1 VVEAAEGEAEAAG
14 QGRKVLNVIYV
25 YDAGDIKMI
34 AAVGIVGIVFLG
46 GIVLLLGVAGMVVM
60 TYNGLVSLR
69 NQCENAWSQIDV
81 QLKRRNDLI
90 PNLVETV
97 RGYATHEKGTFE
109 AVTQARAAMA
119 NAKTVKE
126 KAEADNM
133 LTGTLKSL
141 FMVAENY
148 PQLKANENF
157 MQLQEELTTT
167 ENKISYARQFYNDIV
182 MKYDTSR
189 QMFPSSII
197 ANMFRFEDK
206 DYFKTAEAEKEVPKV
221 KFT

>member
-1 VVEAAEGEAEAAG
+1 
-14 QGRKVLNVIYV
+14 
-25 YDAGDIKMI
+25 M
-34 AAVGIVGIVFLG
+34 VGFFELIGVFGI
-46 GIVLLLGVAGMVVM
+46 LGVVGFVGLLVVVGAVIVV
-60 TYNGLVSLR
+60 YNGLVTLR

-97 RGYATHEKGTFE
+97 KGYASHERGTFE

-119 NAKTVKE
+119 NAKSMKDIN
-126 KAEADNM
+126 EANNQ
-133 LTGTLKSL
+133 LTGALKTL
-141 FMVAENY
+141 FAVAENY

-182 MKYDTSR
+182 MKYDTTR
-189 QMFPSSII
+189 QTFPSSLI
-197 ANMFRFEDK
+197 AGMFHFVDK
-206 DYFKTAEAEKEVPKV
+206 EYFQTPEAEKAVPKV
-221 KFT
+221 NFT